1 MVEREMETPGSSD
14 ARAGSPSWSRTVG
27 VVTLVAVAFAAGT
40 LWGSG
45 RAWDRATAAAP
56 RVYVR
61 GFCDGAYRGA
71 AYLADEI
78 IRGRFPGRPV
88 TYAVIGYLGYESDSV
103 DELLEERASFRV
115 SDVRFAAEEAI
126 SDFVPELTAGIDWR
140 RVPGVEVTSA
150 RFWED
155 VVWPDTAA
163 AICDVGAGVGV
174 GAEGTTWAEL
184 RDARWRGP

>member
-1 MVEREMETPGSSD
+1 MERLPERLRPFALVALVVVGFV
-14 ARAGSPSWSRTVG
+14 AGS
-27 VVTLVAVAFAAGT
+27 

-45 RAWDRATAAAP
+45 RTWDRATAAAP

-88 TYAVIGYLGYESDSV
+88 TYTVIGYLGYESDAL

-126 SDFVPELTAGIDWR
+126 VDFVPELTEGVDWR
-140 RVPGVEVTSA
+140 DVPGVDATSA

-163 AICDVGAGVGV
+163 AICDVGIPIAG
-174 GAEGTTWAEL
+174 ADEDAWSDL
-184 RDARWRGP
+184 RDGE

>member
-1 MVEREMETPGSSD
+1 MVRLPQ
-14 ARAGSPSWSRTVG
+14 RLLP
-27 VVTLVAVAFAAGT
+27 FAAVGLAALAFVAGAT
-40 LWGSG
+40 WGSG
-45 RAWDRATAAAP
+45 RTWDRATAAAP
-56 RVYVR
+56 RAYVE

-88 TYAVIGYLGYESDSV
+88 TYAIIGYLGYESDSL
-103 DELLEERASFRV
+103 DTLLEERASFRV

-126 SDFVPELTAGIDWR
+126 ADFVPQLTAGVDWR
-140 RVPGVEVTSA
+140 HVPGVDVASA

-163 AICDVGAGVGV
+163 AICDVGVGV
-174 GAEGTTWAEL
+174 GDAAEGPTWGAL
-184 RDARWRGP
+184 RDAEWRSP